1 MRLVDRLRGGRGE
14 GESRYSVDEYLAAA
28 NEIAYGGIGLTNG
41 ITQTLTGNSVE
52 AAAPTLTGHA
62 GSMSTNDVVF
72 SCMLNRQMVFS
83 AVLFRWQQV
92 LDGAPSKMFGTSE
105 LRLLERPWRGGTTQ
119 DLTARMIQDA
129 DLAGNAFVA
138 RDGSELVRLRPD
150 WVEIVA
156 EPRRL
161 NGGRVG
167 LHKLGFVYTEGGA
180 GSGATPVPFLLDEVA
195 HFAPIP
201 DPLATFRGMSWLT
214 PVARSVQA
222 DRTMLAHRQAFFA
235 NGATPNMI
243 VKHDAQANQ
252 EKILDFAAK
261 LEARHGGVRNAY
273 RTLHLYPGADATV
286 VGRDFQQLDF
296 RAVQG
301 AGETRIAA
309 AAGVPPVIVGLS
321 EGLAAATYCLPADE
335 LVWTLA
341 GPRPIA
347 EVKPGERV
355 WSYGD
360 GTLRPQ
366 AVTWQG
372 QVGVKAVY
380 TIRTK
385 NRVLRATG
393 NHPVL
398 ARKAGTMGGGSNA
411 ERRVGVQWMRVEDL
425 RPGDRVVQVMGMPEA
440 GGDVPDGVTLRH
452 MQWLGAYLGDG
463 CGAGKGRQ
471 AISISMPPKDRCRDH
486 YEALT
491 RELFGAHIGHE
502 PRSFRFHSVV
512 VSEWLG
518 GLGMA
523 GTAKTKTVP
532 GWVFT
537 APLEYR
543 LAFLGGLTD
552 SDGHVDKTGHMT
564 VQLSNRPLVEQVKAL
579 AVSCGMQV
587 SNLRHVRM
595 PASGLPNPGIH
606 EWYDAWTV
614 TISHAQP
621 LRPFTADPVYD
632 ARLAG
637 DGRKER
643 RGGLDAAKAGL
654 DPDLLGFFTVRS
666 IEVGDPEP
674 VYDLTVEGDHSF
686 VASGVVVHNSNYGQ
700 ARRRFADGTIHPL
713 WMNAAGSLETLLVK
727 PGGSVRL
734 WYDATNVPFLRED
747 ESDAATIQQTQAV
760 TIKQLIDAGYTPD
773 SVVDAVGA
781 SDFRRLVHTG
791 LFSVQLQAPGSAQAT
806 DTGVVN
812 GAA

>member
-1 MRLVDRLRGGRGE
+1 MRLVDRLRAGRGE

-167 LHKLGFVYTEGGA
+167 WHKLGFVYTEGGA
-180 GSGATPVPFLLDEVA
+180 GSGANPVPFLLDEVA

-321 EGLAAATYCLPADE
+321 EGLAAATY
-335 LVWTLA
+335 
-341 GPRPIA
+341 
-347 EVKPGERV
+347 
-355 WSYGD
+355 
-360 GTLRPQ
+360 
-366 AVTWQG
+366 
-372 QVGVKAVY
+372 
-380 TIRTK
+380 
-385 NRVLRATG
+385 
-393 NHPVL
+393 
-398 ARKAGTMGGGSNA
+398 
-411 ERRVGVQWMRVEDL
+411 
-425 RPGDRVVQVMGMPEA
+425 
-440 GGDVPDGVTLRH
+440 
-452 MQWLGAYLGDG
+452 
-463 CGAGKGRQ
+463 
-471 AISISMPPKDRCRDH
+471 
-486 YEALT
+486 
-491 RELFGAHIGHE
+491 
-502 PRSFRFHSVV
+502 
-512 VSEWLG
+512 
-518 GLGMA
+518 
-523 GTAKTKTVP
+523 
-532 GWVFT
+532 
-537 APLEYR
+537 
-543 LAFLGGLTD
+543 
-552 SDGHVDKTGHMT
+552 
-564 VQLSNRPLVEQVKAL
+564 
-579 AVSCGMQV
+579 
-587 SNLRHVRM
+587 
-595 PASGLPNPGIH
+595 
-606 EWYDAWTV
+606 
-614 TISHAQP
+614 
-621 LRPFTADPVYD
+621 
-632 ARLAG
+632 
-637 DGRKER
+637 
-643 RGGLDAAKAGL
+643 
-654 DPDLLGFFTVRS
+654 
-666 IEVGDPEP
+666 
-674 VYDLTVEGDHSF
+674 
-686 VASGVVVHNSNYGQ
+686 SNYGQ